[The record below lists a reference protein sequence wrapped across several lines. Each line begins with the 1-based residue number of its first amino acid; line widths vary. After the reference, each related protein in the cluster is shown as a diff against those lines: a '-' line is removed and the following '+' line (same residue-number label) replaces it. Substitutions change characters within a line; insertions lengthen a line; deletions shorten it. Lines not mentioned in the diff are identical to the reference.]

1 MAWCFPSWFAYE
13 FAASGDCFRP
23 SHFFHLIA
31 SLIDYALIL
40 VLYYLRLLMQVTNA
54 TAV

>member
-1 MAWCFPSWFAYE
+1 MAQYGLVFSLTVRVPNCCQHPF
-13 FAASGDCFRP
+13 
-23 SHFFHLIA
+23 HFFHLIA

-40 VLYYLRLLMQVTNA
+40 GLYYLRLFRQVTNA